1 MARALY
7 ILVRTVWFLLCF
19 MNLSIC
25 ALVSATAMGVAA
37 DSSLLLSIVSL
48 LITIFLWLGAMV
60 TRSALSGKAPAWL
73 RVFWLTGLIGN
84 TVAVYL
90 YFISIALR
98 ADEPSLGL
106 FSLDALARLSGRRL
120 LAVAAGTV
128 AIAANAVVTEWLSQW
143 RQAIARAKYPR
154 SVVPPPGVE
163 EV

>member
-7 ILVRTVWFLLCF
+7 ILVRIVWFLLCF

-25 ALVSATAMGVAA
+25 ALVTATAMGVTA

-48 LITIFLWLGAMV
+48 LIAIYFWLGAMV
-60 TRSALSGKAPAWL
+60 TRTALNGKAPAWV
-73 RVFWLTGLIGN
+73 RVFWVTGLIGN

-98 ADEPSLGL
+98 AHGPSLAL
-106 FSLDALARLSGRRL
+106 LSLDALARLSGRQL

-128 AIAANAVVTEWLSQW
+128 AFAANAVVTEWLSQW
-143 RQAIARAKYPR
+143 RQALARAKCPR
-154 SVVPPPGVE
+154 SVVTPPEG
-163 EV
+163 